1 MSEASNEP
9 IAETIDRHQSHSF
22 EQNRMVNT
30 HSDHTSRNRQRRSSQ
45 RFLLAVLLA
54 VSVLILL
61 SVSVYSAIRINHLN
75 QENSDM
81 HGEVFKLK
89 QELSLVAPELERS
102 RKELGALIKG
112 RLPHLRELVTDKVI
126 AIDEPPIKNIVFT
139 VLNQN
144 GNKRYEFKLVIEN
157 KKETIL
163 HPEVRI
169 FAFDRHGVQVG
180 MAEINDH
187 NGINA
192 GESRS
197 YSSVIDRF
205 LDEEPIYFYAS
216 GRRGSRVNDA
226 KG

>member
-1 MSEASNEP
+1 MLA
-9 IAETIDRHQSHSF
+9 
-22 EQNRMVNT
+22 M
-30 HSDHTSRNRQRRSSQ
+30 
-45 RFLLAVLLA
+45 LLAVT
-54 VSVLILL
+54 VLILL
-61 SVSVYSAIRINHLN
+61 SVSAYSTIRINHLN
-75 QENSDM
+75 QVNSDL

-112 RLPHLRELVTDKVI
+112 RLPHLRELIADKVI
-126 AIDEPPIKNIVFT
+126 AINEPPIKNIVFT

-157 KKETIL
+157 KKDTIL

-180 MAEINDH
+180 MAEISDH
-187 NGINA
+187 NGISP

-205 LDEEPIYFYAS
+205 LDEEPIYFFAS
-216 GRRGSRVNDA
+216 GRRGTKVNDP
-226 KG
+226 KV

>member
-1 MSEASNEP
+1 MSETRNDS
-9 IAETIDRHQSHSF
+9 IAETIDRHQSHPF
-22 EQNRMVNT
+22 EHQRSVNT
-30 HSDHTSRNRQRRSSQ
+30 HSDHASRNRQRRSSQ
-45 RFLLAVLLA
+45 RFMLAMLLAVT
-54 VSVLILL
+54 VLILL
-61 SVSVYSAIRINHLN
+61 SVSAYSTIRINHLN
-75 QENSDM
+75 QVNSDL

-112 RLPHLRELVTDKVI
+112 RLPHLRELIADKVI
-126 AIDEPPIKNIVFT
+126 AINEPPIKNIVFT

-157 KKETIL
+157 KKDTIL

-180 MAEINDH
+180 MAEISDH
-187 NGINA
+187 NGISP

-205 LDEEPIYFYAS
+205 LDEEPIYFFAS
-216 GRRGSRVNDA
+216 GRRGTKVNDP
-226 KG
+226 KV